1 MTCGRPLQNATSL
14 DDILMITGYVE
25 PAMEGAT
32 VTFECPPQ
40 YVLIGP
46 NTTTCM
52 ENGEWEPDPLEVE
65 CNGMPLQSTL
75 QIISLISSYYIQYQR
90 KLSREKTFTNFVV

>member
-1 MTCGRPLQNATSL
+1 
-14 DDILMITGYVE
+14 MITGYVE

-40 YVLIGP
+40 YVLTGP

-52 ENGEWEPDPLEVE
+52 RNGEWEPDPGEVE
-65 CNGMPLQSTL
+65 CNGMPLPSTL
-75 QIISLISSYYIQYQR
+75 QIISLILVIIYST
-90 KLSREKTFTNFVV
+90 SRSFRGKKHSRILWF